1 MRTLNRQRACIAWS
15 SFRAL
20 ERGSSDSPILSQRHE
35 QPLRLLKLIGSGD
48 EDSLHPEQISRHERI
63 FVSPSRIRD
72 GSSGTIIG
80 RCTIGCSLS
89 SLLRIDVETSVKLLA
104 EVSVN
109 ELVDLFKDERY
120 ALWWRRQ
127 SRHRSPD
134 ISIALKAGHTPLDH
148 LRGWL
153 HACEIARLI
162 ATDGKTAEGGEIHYI
177 RAAHREVDRLFEKFT
192 NVMRRHGW
200 KIDEGTLVVG
210 LPPIISIDTDCGPNG
225 SLEDRP

>member
-1 MRTLNRQRACIAWS
+1 
-15 SFRAL
+15 L
-20 ERGSSDSPILSQRHE
+20 E
-35 QPLRLLKLIGSGD
+35 LIGNGE
-48 EDSLHPEQISRHERI
+48 EDSLHPERISRHEQI

-72 GSSGTIIG
+72 WNSGTIIG

-89 SLLRIDVETSVKLLA
+89 SLPGIGVETPNKQLA
-104 EVSVN
+104 EESIR

-120 ALWWRRQ
+120 VLWCRRR
-127 SRHRSPD
+127 SRQRSPD
-134 ISIALKAGHTPLDH
+134 ISIALKTGHTSLDH

-162 ATDGKTAEGGEIHYI
+162 ATDGKTAERGEIHYI

-192 NVMRRHGW
+192 NVMRHYGW

-210 LPPIISIDTDCGPNG
+210 SPPIISFDVDCGPNG
-225 SLEDRP
+225 FQEDRQ

>member
-1 MRTLNRQRACIAWS
+1 M
-15 SFRAL
+15 
-20 ERGSSDSPILSQRHE
+20 
-35 QPLRLLKLIGSGD
+35 
-48 EDSLHPEQISRHERI
+48 HPERISRHERI

-72 GSSGTIIG
+72 ENSGTTIG
-80 RCTIGCSLS
+80 QCTIGCSLS
-89 SLLRIDVETSVKLLA
+89 SLLRIDVGTPVKLLA
-104 EVSVN
+104 EVSIH

-120 ALWWRRQ
+120 ALWCRRR
-127 SRHRSPD
+127 SRRRSPD

-162 ATDGKTAEGGEIHYI
+162 ATDGKATEHGEIHYI
-177 RAAHREVDRLFEKFT
+177 RAAHREVDRLFERFT

-210 LPPIISIDTDCGPNG
+210 LPPIISFDVDYGPNG
-225 SLEDRP
+225 SREVRL